1 MNMGKRILAIASG
14 LTALSIAAYA
24 AHPALKRAEELF
36 RRADYERARRT
47 AAADTS
53 SMDRSSLAAA
63 LLMFARIETDYMKAE
78 ALLSRVMASENELAA
93 SRARLEL
100 ATMRYATGD
109 YAGALDLLSERKVQ
123 GSERDEEKAAYFAAL
138 CRRQLG
144 DNARAAA
151 EFARITRG
159 EYSSWSLLALA
170 EIDAQE
176 GRLAEAIG
184 KYEGVARSHRSPIAV
199 FKLAECLE
207 QLGEREKALDR
218 YRSLIDEFP
227 RSLEAGR
234 ANEKIQLLTAPRAKA
249 KDEKETG
256 GGESGVSP
264 VREGRAPAG
273 EEGRFTIQFGSYG
286 MKANALAV
294 SDKLGGMFRGV
305 RVERFELEGRVMHR
319 VRVGIYESRESAAR
333 DVARA
338 KERLGLTGAVVP
350 LQ

>member
-14 LTALSIAAYA
+14 LAALAVVAYA
-24 AHPALKRAEELF
+24 ADSGIKRAEEYF
-36 RRADYERARRT
+36 RRTEYERARR
-47 AAADTS
+47 AAIADSS

-63 LLMFARIETDYMKAE
+63 LLMLARIETDYAKAE
-78 ALLSRVMASENELAA
+78 AFYRRVMASENERAA
-93 SRARLEL
+93 DRARLDL

-109 YAGALDLLSERKVQ
+109 YAGALELLSEGKTE
-123 GSERDEEKAAYFAAL
+123 GSERDAEKAAYFAAL

-144 DNARAAA
+144 DNTRAAA
-151 EFARITRG
+151 DFAEITRG
-159 EYSSWSLLALA
+159 EYAAWSLLARA

-184 KYEGVARSHRSPIAV
+184 KYEGVARSHRSPIAI
-199 FKLAECLE
+199 FKLAECFE

-234 ANEKIQLLTAPRAKA
+234 ANEKIQLIAASMARM
-249 KDEKETG
+249 KDEKQAG
-256 GGESGVSP
+256 GGESGVSSA
-264 VREGRAPAG
+264 REATAPAG
-273 EEGRFTIQFGSYG
+273 EEGRFTIQFGSFG
-286 MKANALAV
+286 AKANALAV
-294 SDKLGGMFRGV
+294 SDKLDGMFRGV

-333 DVARA
+333 DIARA
-338 KERLGLTGAVVP
+338 KERLGLAGVIVP

>member
-1 MNMGKRILAIASG
+1 MNMGKRILAIVFG

-47 AAADTS
+47 TVADTS

-63 LLMFARIETDYMKAE
+63 LLMLARIETDYVKAE
-78 ALLSRVMASENELAA
+78 ALLRRVMASENSSAA
-93 SRARLEL
+93 ESARLEL
-100 ATMRYATGD
+100 STMRYATGD
-109 YAGALDLLSERKVQ
+109 YAGALDLLSAGEMR
-123 GSERDEEKAAYFAAL
+123 GSERDVGKAAYFSAL

-151 EFARITRG
+151 EFAGITRG
-159 EYSSWSLLALA
+159 EYSSWSVLARA
-170 EIDAQE
+170 DIDAQD

-184 KYEGVARSHRSPIAV
+184 KYEGLARSHRNPIAV

-207 QLGEREKALDR
+207 QLGEREKALER

-227 RSLEAGR
+227 RSFEAGR
-234 ANEKIQLLTAPRAKA
+234 ANEKIQLLTASKTRT
-249 KDEKETG
+249 KDEKQAG

-264 VREGRAPAG
+264 AREAAEPGGA
-273 EEGRFTIQFGSYG
+273 EGRFTIQFGSFG
-286 MKANALAV
+286 TKANALAV

-319 VRVGIYESRESAAR
+319 VRVGIYESRESAAK

-338 KERLGLTGAVVP
+338 KERLGLTGAILP
-350 LQ
+350 LH

>member
-1 MNMGKRILAIASG
+1 MGKRILAIASG
-14 LTALSIAAYA
+14 LTALSVAASA
-24 AHPALKRAEELF
+24 VDPGLKRAEELF
-36 RRADYERARRT
+36 RQADYERARRA

-53 SMDRSSLAAA
+53 SMDRSSFAAS
-63 LLMFARIETDYMKAE
+63 LLMLARIETDYVKAE
-78 ALLSRVMASENELAA
+78 ALFRRVMASENERAA
-93 SRARLEL
+93 GRARLEL

-109 YAGALDLLSERKVQ
+109 YGGALDLLSEGKVQ
-123 GSERDEEKAAYFAAL
+123 GSERDADKAAYFAAL

-151 EFARITRG
+151 EFAEITRG
-159 EYSSWSLLALA
+159 EYSSWSVLARA

-207 QLGEREKALDR
+207 QIGEREKALDR
-218 YRSLIDEFP
+218 YRSLIGEFP
-227 RSLEAGR
+227 RSFEAGR
-234 ANEKIQLLTAPRAKA
+234 ANEKIQLLTASRARA
-249 KDEKETG
+249 KDEKQAG
-256 GGESGVSP
+256 GGESGISP
-264 VREGRAPAG
+264 AREGKAPAG
-273 EEGRFTIQFGSYG
+273 EERRFTIQFGSFG
-286 MKANALAV
+286 TKANALTV

-338 KERLGLTGAVVP
+338 NERLGLTGAIVP